1 MKKFFVCA
9 AFAAT
14 LCFGQGSG
22 QKSGQD
28 SGPNSGPGKDLS
40 EAEKKELGT
49 ALGEAGN
56 SPLEFARALETHL
69 EKYPQSSQRDEL
81 ERALIKSAMEA
92 NDKVRI
98 LNWGEKSLAKNI
110 DQPQL
115 LERVTRIL
123 LETEDKERSERALK
137 YARQFEQSLRA
148 LVKEA
153 PTNPRQRAQFNEE
166 LDRAVG
172 RSLSL
177 QARATGNLGM
187 TGEAVALAL
196 KSFETYA
203 THEAARE
210 AGKWLGKA
218 GKGVESARRYA
229 DAFVAPD
236 NTAELR
242 VKDRQLMAENYRAE
256 KGSEVGLGDL
266 VLEAH
271 DRAYAVAT
279 KRLARL
285 REVDPNIGVTNPVE
299 YTLTGLNGDRLKLT
313 SLKGKVVIFD
323 FWATWCGP
331 CRIQHPL
338 YEEVKKRFAGK
349 DDVVFLAINTDEDQN
364 LVRPFLEENKWNGKT
379 VYFEDGLSNLLKV
392 SSIPTTIVFD
402 KQGQIFS
409 RMNGFVPEKFV
420 DQLTARIDEARGEAR
435 SQ

>member
-9 AFAAT
+9 AVAAV
-14 LCFGQGSG
+14 LCFAQDAGQSMEL
-22 QKSGQD
+22 
-28 SGPNSGPGKDLS
+28 P

-56 SPLEFARALETHL
+56 SPLEFARVLEKHL
-69 EKYPQSSQRDEL
+69 EKYPKSTQRDEL
-81 ERALIKSAMEA
+81 ERALVKAAMEA
-92 NDKVRI
+92 NDKVRT
-98 LNWGEKSLAKNI
+98 LTWGEKSLAKNI

-115 LERVTRIL
+115 LERVARIL
-123 LETEDKERSERALK
+123 LETDDKDRAERALK
-137 YARQFEQSLRA
+137 YAKQFEQLLRG
-148 LVKEA
+148 LVKDA
-153 PTNPRQRAQFNEE
+153 PANPRQKAQFNDE
-166 LDRAVG
+166 LDRALG
-172 RSLSL
+172 RALSL
-177 QARATGNLGM
+177 QARATGNLGK
-187 TGEAVALAL
+187 TEEAAALAV
-196 KSFETYA
+196 KSFGIYA
-203 THEAARE
+203 THESARE
-210 AGKWLGKA
+210 AGKWLAKA

-242 VKDRQLMAENYRAE
+242 VRDRQLMAENYRAE
-256 KGSEVGLGDL
+256 KGSEMGLGDL

-279 KRLARL
+279 ARLAQL
-285 REVDPNIGVTNPVE
+285 READPNTGVTNPVE
-299 YTLTGLNGDRLKLT
+299 YTLTGLNGDHLKLT
-313 SLKGKVVIFD
+313 SLKGKVVVFD

-349 DDVVFLAINTDEDQN
+349 DDVVFLAINTDEDQS
-364 LVRPFLEENKWNGKT
+364 LVKPFLQENKWNSKT

-420 DQLTARIDEARGEAR
+420 DQLTARIHEARA
-435 SQ
+435 Q